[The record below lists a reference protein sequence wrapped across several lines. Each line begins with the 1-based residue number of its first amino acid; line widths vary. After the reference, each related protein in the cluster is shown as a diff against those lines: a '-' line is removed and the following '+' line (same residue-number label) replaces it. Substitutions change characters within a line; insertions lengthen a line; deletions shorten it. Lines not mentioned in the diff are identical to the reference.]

1 MEEAPER
8 QPGEVPAMFRDDSML
23 DDSHSNQEL
32 GINVY
37 TAPSI
42 SKIFAQLDHLPA
54 IPEDYVLR
62 KRRENL
68 PLDAGKLVL
77 SPTRT
82 YAPIVKKILD
92 ALRPEIHGMVHC
104 SGGAQTK
111 VMHFVENVKPLVLN
125 ATNNKTIAKLLKTPD
140 IEQWQGK
147 KIQLYVQ
154 HGIKAFGD
162 IVDAV
167 RVRDFLPV
175 EKELKCADCGGTI
188 KGFGKT
194 SAEVVAK
201 HTLSTYGRMLCSECA
216 TKAKEAATPKG
227 EGAL

>member
-1 MEEAPER
+1 MANTLTHWKKLTNCDYLGAYEFLP
-8 QPGEVPAMFRDDSML
+8 
-23 DDSHSNQEL
+23 NQEM
-32 GINVY
+32 IV
-37 TAPSI
+37 TIKSV
-42 SKIFAQLDHLPA
+42 AQEIVTGTD
-54 IPEDYVLR
+54 
-62 KRRENL
+62 
-68 PLDAGKLVL
+68 GK
-77 SPTRT
+77 
-82 YAPIVKKILD
+82 K
-92 ALRPEIHGMVHC
+92 EIC
-104 SGGAQTK
+104 S

-125 ATNNKTIAKLLKTPD
+125 ATNNKTIAKLLKTPY

-175 EKELKCADCGGTI
+175 DKELKCADCGATI
-188 KGFGKT
+188 QGFGKT

-201 HTLSTYGRMLCSECA
+201 HTLATYGRMLCSDCA
-216 TKAKEAATPKG
+216 TKAKEAATPKD